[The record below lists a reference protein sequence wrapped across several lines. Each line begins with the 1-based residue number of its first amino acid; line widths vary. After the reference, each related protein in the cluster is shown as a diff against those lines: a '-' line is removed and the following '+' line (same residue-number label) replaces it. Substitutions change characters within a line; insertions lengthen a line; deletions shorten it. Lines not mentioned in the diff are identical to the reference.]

1 MASGS
6 DGETSGRRRRIA
18 DAGIWIVAEQGVRS
32 LTHRAVDRRL
42 GLPAGS
48 TSFYARTRR
57 ALLALLADEL
67 AARARTEFN
76 GSGLGPP
83 TPDSDGDADMDLEG
97 VADGISRF
105 VDQMLTEHRHDIA
118 ARYALALEVRDDD
131 ELRARLA
138 AATFSVPA
146 AEGLMRALRVR
157 EPVGAAADLVS
168 LLEGLLL
175 DHVLGRRAATSSRQR
190 RAGVRRSVLR
200 FLQGLAG
207 EGTA

>member
-1 MASGS
+1 MDGGS
-6 DGETSGRRRRIA
+6 DAETSGRRRQIA
-18 DAGIWIVAEQGVRS
+18 DAGIGIVAEQGVRS

-57 ALLALLADEL
+57 ALLALLAGEL
-67 AARARTEFN
+67 AVRARAEFAA
-76 GSGLGPP
+76 SGLHPP
-83 TPDSDGDADMDLEG
+83 ADADGEVDLGAVAEG
-97 VADGISRF
+97 VARF
-105 VDQMLTEHRHDIA
+105 VDRMLTEHRQDIA
-118 ARYALALEVRDDD
+118 AGYALALEVREDD
-131 ELRARLA
+131 ELRTLLA

-146 AEGLMRALRVR
+146 AEGLLRALRVR
-157 EPVGAAADLVS
+157 EPAAAAADLVS

-175 DHVLGRRAATSSRQR
+175 DHVLGRRAPGSSRQR